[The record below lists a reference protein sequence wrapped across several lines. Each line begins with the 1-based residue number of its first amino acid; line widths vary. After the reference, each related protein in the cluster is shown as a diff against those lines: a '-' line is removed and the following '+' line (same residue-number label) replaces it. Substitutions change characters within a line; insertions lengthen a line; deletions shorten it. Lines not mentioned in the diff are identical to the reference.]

1 MSPGLQLPDAKWS
14 SWLRNAPLRTG
25 VLTGIYL
32 SCVFVAWLV
41 VANRVPELE
50 AFAGMRNLGAG
61 VVVILL
67 MAIPVLRFRL
77 DPMRLF
83 VAGLVAW
90 TLLTLTYRAAEMF
103 FSLLESRLGALHVF
117 MLGAVSYGFVAVF
130 EWVAL
135 ICMEV
140 RSRHVAHTQESSASA
155 SAGRARTD

>member
-1 MSPGLQLPDAKWS
+1 MSPDLQLSDAKWS
-14 SWLRNAPLRTG
+14 NWLRNAPLRTG

-41 VANRVPELE
+41 VANRAHELE
-50 AFAGMRNLGAG
+50 AFAAMRNLGAG
-61 VVVILL
+61 VVMILL
-67 MAIPVLRFRL
+67 MAIPVLRFRF

-90 TLLTLTYRAAEMF
+90 TLVTITYRAAEMF

-117 MLGAVSYGFVAVF
+117 MLGAVSYGFVAVL

-135 ICMEV
+135 ICMEA
-140 RSRHVAHTQESSASA
+140 RNRHVADTQGSSA

>member
-1 MSPGLQLPDAKWS
+1 MSGRLQLPGPRWS
-14 SWLRNAPLRTG
+14 NCLRNAALRTG

-32 SCVFVAWLV
+32 SCAFVAWLV

-50 AFAGMRNLGAG
+50 VFAGARNLAAS
-61 VVVILL
+61 VIVILL

-77 DPMRLF
+77 EPLRLF

-90 TLLTLTYRAAEMF
+90 TLVTVTYRAAELF

-117 MLGAVSYGFVAVF
+117 TLGAVCYGFVAVF

-135 ICMEV
+135 ICLEA
-140 RSRHVAHTQESSASA
+140 RSRHVTQAQESAAST
-155 SAGRARTD
+155 GRARAD

>member
-1 MSPGLQLPDAKWS
+1 MSSGLQLPGVQS
-14 SWLRNAPLRTG
+14 SNWLRNAPLRAG

-32 SCVFVAWLV
+32 SCVFVVWLV

-50 AFAGMRNLGAG
+50 AFAGMRNLAAG
-61 VVVILL
+61 VAMILVL
-67 MAIPVLRFRL
+67 AIPVLRFRFE
-77 DPMRLF
+77 PTRLF

-90 TLLTLTYRAAEMF
+90 TLLTITYRAAEMF

-135 ICMEV
+135 ICMEA
-140 RSRHVAHTQESSASA
+140 RSRHVAETQQPSA

>member
-1 MSPGLQLPDAKWS
+1 MSSRLELQGAQWS
-14 SWLRNAPLRTG
+14 NWTRNRSLRSG

-32 SCVFVAWLV
+32 SCAFVVWLV

-50 AFAGMRNLGAG
+50 ALAGMRNVAAA
-61 VVVILL
+61 VIMILL
-67 MAIPVLRFRL
+67 MAIPVLRFRFQ
-77 DPMRLF
+77 PMRLF

-90 TLLTLTYRAAEMF
+90 TLLTITYRAAEMF

-135 ICMEV
+135 ICIEAH
-140 RSRHVAHTQESSASA
+140 SRHVAQTHEPSA